1 MENIKN
7 DYEVLV
13 DKCLLYAEL
22 EKGIKSL
29 ERGEKVSEETVY
41 AELDK
46 V

>member
-1 MENIKN
+1 MANIKN

-22 EKGIKSL
+22 E
-29 ERGEKVSEETVY
+29 RGEKVSEETVY
-41 AELDK
+41 AQLDK